1 MLTEM
6 DTVQTIQW
14 RHALQ
19 ELDGLLKVGIVTILT
34 LQNIQERHAR
44 TIIHVMEALTRTAT
58 VIQPNTLKRGTQTK
72 MEMDL
77 VQINQLSHVYNQL
90 EQFLNLVIVTIM
102 MQTNTQMQLVLT
114 LQDALDTLTR
124 PATAQVMLPP
134 PKLSM
139 QMLILTDSETLMTH
153 L

>member
-19 ELDGLLKVGIVTILT
+19 ELDGLLKVGIVTILM

-77 VQINQLSHVYNQL
+77 VQTYQLSHVYNQL
-90 EQFLNLVIVTIM
+90 EQFLNLAIVTIM
-102 MQTNTQMQLVLT
+102 MQTNTQMQLALT
-114 LQDALDTLTR
+114 LQDAQDTLTR
-124 PATAQVMLPP
+124 PAAAQVMLQP
-134 PKLSM
+134 PKHSM
-139 QMLILTDSETLMTH
+139 QMLILTDSETPMTH
-153 L
+153 S

>member
-1 MLTEM
+1 
-6 DTVQTIQW
+6 
-14 RHALQ
+14 
-19 ELDGLLKVGIVTILT
+19 
-34 LQNIQERHAR
+34 
-44 TIIHVMEALTRTAT
+44 
-58 VIQPNTLKRGTQTK
+58 

>member
-1 MLTEM
+1 
-6 DTVQTIQW
+6 
-14 RHALQ
+14 
-19 ELDGLLKVGIVTILT
+19 
-34 LQNIQERHAR
+34 
-44 TIIHVMEALTRTAT
+44 
-58 VIQPNTLKRGTQTK
+58 

-90 EQFLNLVIVTIM
+90 EQFLNLAIVTIM